1 MSDLSPFDHRP
12 DTELGGWLR
21 DTLSGSDDAAF
32 AARVMARVPAQI
44 VRESWY
50 DILGEW
56 ARPGLAAAA
65 VLVMLTGFGLGRYV
79 AAPAQTPDETVG
91 TGIAS
96 ARVFDPDT
104 LLDSRD
110 IPQVDVNLVMVYEY
124 ERQP

>member
-1 MSDLSPFDHRP
+1 MSEMSPFDHRP
-12 DTELGGWLR
+12 DAELGGWLR
-21 DTLSGSDDAAF
+21 DTLSDPDDAAF
-32 AARVMARVPAQI
+32 AERVMARVPAHL

-50 DILGEW
+50 DILDEW

-65 VLVMLTGFGLGRYV
+65 VLVMLAGFGLGRYV
-79 AAPAQTPDETVG
+79 TSPPAIDDG
-91 TGIAS
+91 AGMAS

-110 IPQVDVNLVMVYEY
+110 VPQVDVNLVMVYEY

>member
-1 MSDLSPFDHRP
+1 MSEMSPFDHRP
-12 DTELGGWLR
+12 DAELGGWLR
-21 DTLSGSDDAAF
+21 DTLSGPDDAAF
-32 AARVMARVPAQI
+32 AERVMARVPEQL

-50 DILGEW
+50 DILDEW

-65 VLVMLTGFGLGRYV
+65 VLVMLAGFGLGRYV
-79 AAPAQTPDETVG
+79 TTPQATDGGATGLAA
-91 TGIAS
+91 

-110 IPQVDVNLVMVYEY
+110 VPQVDVNLVMVYEY